1 MKKITTLVILA
12 FAGINFAAAQAP
24 ALFGTC
30 YSGGTMGYGT
40 IFQADMHGS
49 NLHAVYSFLN
59 PEGAMPWGKIAQAP
73 SGKIYGVTF
82 LGGCVDS
89 CTLYEYDPIAHTC
102 VDVHDFYCNPPY
114 SGEPSQGGLI
124 ILPDGNLYGT
134 AQLGGNQNLG
144 TAFELS
150 PDGTVKVLHNF
161 HGLKDGAV
169 PFAGLFRDQDGH
181 LYGTAFKNFLIQID
195 QGGNVFEITP

>member
-12 FAGINFAAAQAP
+12 FAGINFVAAQTP

-124 ILPDGNLYGT
+124 ILPDGNLYGLQQNGILYKFSPVTHTYTMLNQT
-134 AQLGGNQNLG
+134 AGSYYMGGLMQ
-144 TAFELS
+144 AS
-150 PDGTVKVLHNF
+150 DGS
-161 HGLKDGAV
+161 
-169 PFAGLFRDQDGH
+169 
-181 LYGTAFKNFLIQID
+181 LYGSAF
-195 QGGNVFEITP
+195 GGGANSLG